1 MKSNWKTVKLQELG
15 RVVGGATPSTKNEAF
30 YGGSIPWLTPKDLA
44 DYSER
49 YISKGERS
57 ITEEGLNSCS
67 TELLPAGT
75 VLFSS
80 RAPIGYVAIASNPIC
95 TNQGFKSVVPDT
107 GVVDPLFLYY
117 LLVFNKEK
125 IKSAGSGTTFKE
137 VSGNVMKN
145 IEVEIPTSVDYQR
158 KIAQILGSIDNQIE
172 SNARINKNLF
182 EQVYSFYLKLVDQD
196 TDEVMFLD
204 DIAIINPKRQLKKG
218 EVAPYIEMSSLNSSS
233 PEPDYIDEKAYSG
246 GMKFVNG
253 DTLLARI
260 TPCLENG
267 KAAYIDRLENN
278 QVGFGSTEYIV
289 LTPKLPNISSEFL
302 YCIVKDPVFLSFAK
316 KRMTGT
322 SGRQRVSGE
331 AIASFEMPQITST
344 QFLGFQD
351 IARANFSLIRSNK
364 EQNIILGQLRDFLL
378 PKLLSG
384 EIEIQ

>member
-172 SNARINKNLF
+172 SNARINKNLLDLIDTVF
-182 EQVYSFYLKLVDQD
+182 KQKSLKIHQ
-196 TDEVMFLD
+196 
-204 DIAIINPKRQLKKG
+204 
-218 EVAPYIEMSSLNSSS
+218 
-233 PEPDYIDEKAYSG
+233 
-246 GMKFVNG
+246 
-253 DTLLARI
+253 
-260 TPCLENG
+260 
-267 KAAYIDRLENN
+267 
-278 QVGFGSTEYIV
+278 
-289 LTPKLPNISSEFL
+289 
-302 YCIVKDPVFLSFAK
+302 
-316 KRMTGT
+316 
-322 SGRQRVSGE
+322 
-331 AIASFEMPQITST
+331 
-344 QFLGFQD
+344 
-351 IARANFSLIRSNK
+351 
-364 EQNIILGQLRDFLL
+364 
-378 PKLLSG
+378 
-384 EIEIQ
+384 